1 MVIEFLIWKYTGL
14 LESFAESSNVDYL
27 NEILNCLNAA
37 NDFMSTL
44 YRSGLFLSRLRLTRV
59 VRVGKAMLS
68 SYSLCAR
75 AAFHRSLARFKFN
88 PKFHMLCHIVLQLKQ
103 DLDAHRRPI
112 NPISYSC
119 QMPEDFINRV
129 STLSRAVHSKVVELR
144 TLDLYKLGVGQALQE
159 G

>member
-1 MVIEFLIWKYTGL
+1 VTLLDLGLSGCEAVGAIKCLEHLFKEMKSFAMENNLYLHMNASTRTILSWSSHADYPTGFWFKGADTVVVIKFLIWKYTGL
-14 LESFAESSNVDYL
+14 LESVAERNNADYL

-75 AAFHRSLARFKFN
+75 AAFH
-88 PKFHMLCHIVLQLKQ
+88 
-103 DLDAHRRPI
+103 
-112 NPISYSC
+112 
-119 QMPEDFINRV
+119 
-129 STLSRAVHSKVVELR
+129 
-144 TLDLYKLGVGQALQE
+144 
-159 G
+159 